1 MDFLPL
7 GWFTYLREGNPF
19 ISGNMDWMLGFG
31 STSTAPM
38 PKPRPLAFLAAPFSL
53 CGNVYGAFVLDGAST
68 AASSPRNDLVKN
80 YRVHPTHWLI
90 STQAATSARDVEAR
104 ATQAFSAFSA
114 VPCSTAS

>member
-1 MDFLPL
+1 
-7 GWFTYLREGNPF
+7 
-19 ISGNMDWMLGFG
+19 ML
-31 STSTAPM
+31 APD
-38 PKPRPLAFLAAPFSL
+38 L
-53 CGNVYGAFVLDGAST
+53 CGNQIYGAFVLNNRVDLHAIFMIPARWRGGVDSSPLDRT
-68 AASSPRNDLVKN
+68 NAATSSPRNELVKN